1 MALYENLNLRREE
14 TIPVLLLV
22 LQSVF
27 LGFFLGA
34 FDVGANTLFLNSFGQ
49 SMIPRAIIISGLTG
63 IVLTSLYSYFQNR
76 LRFSTL
82 AVINLFTVFALTFA
96 LRAGYYFS
104 DTKWLA
110 FALFVLMGP
119 LNIIALVGFWGTVGR
134 IFDLRQGKRIFGF
147 IDTGQ
152 VIGVIVSSFSIP
164 FLVTFG
170 VETKDLLHISAVS
183 IFLALIFQVII
194 GSKYPGQLNTKISK
208 DTRKSTF
215 AGTLRIPYV
224 RTMSMFVIL
233 SMLVAFFVHY
243 LFLSVAD
250 DRFNSPEELAKF
262 FGGLMG
268 TLTFVSVLIKTFVY
282 GPLMKTY
289 GLKVS
294 LLVSPVIMMLITI
307 SAALVG
313 SVFGYTM
320 ESASFTFF
328 FLLISMSKF
337 FQKALKDSI
346 EGPVLKIIYQSL
358 PSSIRHEVQARV
370 DGTIN
375 ETAALAAGV
384 ILALLGLFSF
394 INLIHY
400 SFFLIGFIIIW
411 FIVAVKL
418 FQGYRK
424 MLRQTLE
431 AASLKETIIKYH
443 DEWIEGLKDLSLK
456 DQLKITDLSKPWL
469 LPELITRII
478 PIVKAE
484 DTRDLCDYIRQKP
497 FTDTVSELEK
507 RLDVHEGGEEG
518 MLLQETLTYLKDL
531 LSSAENEEAINS
543 LLNSK
548 DFEDRLLAA
557 KYIGFSN
564 NPEIKQKLTFL
575 FRDMVGKVKKQAIW
589 SARGTESKEIISFL
603 IDFLEK
609 DEYAPLAHAALAKS
623 GSTGIEMLQMAF
635 GKIGAS
641 DNFRKRVIRIMP
653 DTGSPDAKAALLG
666 NLSVQSGLKTDILE
680 GLLKLDFTSNEREG
694 LFINQLLIE
703 QAGVCAWN
711 LNVLYQCP
719 AETKAPHLRKE
730 LEIEFNTS
738 RHNLFQFLKLQY
750 EKSSI
755 DVVIENLE
763 AGTGESI
770 SFALELL
777 DTFIA
782 DEIKPYI
789 FPLLENTTLSNKI
802 WGLQNYFPLRVY
814 SQEDL
819 LKAIINRNENLIGKQ
834 AKIYALSAFN
844 NFENIDVSEDLA
856 AQLFNSDK
864 ILRQISAQLIKS
876 IDHNK
881 YVDFRRRMND
891 KLRVEL
897 DRSLELSDLSERNS
911 LDRLAFFK
919 GLPQSRKH
927 AAPLF
932 WLYNSSFIKLSNQNL
947 LDIGIFK
954 GKDHILVIETGNLK
968 QIQSNVLIRQYEAG
982 EICITKGFDQQNY
995 SLMAS
1000 EGAIIHFIDIH
1011 KFLTEIYNFD
1021 YLTDFLQ

>member
-14 TIPVLLLV
+14 TMPVLLLV

-63 IVLTSLYSYFQNR
+63 IVLTSLYSYFQSR

-152 VIGVIVSSFSIP
+152 VVGVIVSSLSIP
-164 FLVTFG
+164 FLVTLG
-170 VETKDLLHISAVS
+170 VETKNLLHISAIS
-183 IFLALIFQVII
+183 IFLALIFQFAI
-194 GSKYPGQLNTKISK
+194 GTKYPNQLNTQFLR
-208 DTRKSTF
+208 DTKKSAF
-215 AGTLRIPYV
+215 SDTLRIPYV
-224 RTMSMFVIL
+224 RTMSLFVIL

-250 DRFNSPEELAKF
+250 ERFNSPEELAKF

-268 TLTFVSVLIKTFVY
+268 TLTIVSVLIKTFVY

-289 GLKVS
+289 GLKIS
-294 LLVSPVIMMLITI
+294 LLVSPVIMIILTV

-328 FLLISMSKF
+328 FLLISLSKF
-337 FQKALKDSI
+337 FQKSLKDSI

-358 PSSIRHEVQARV
+358 PVSIRHEVQARV

-384 ILALLGLFSF
+384 ILAILGFFSF

-418 FQGYRK
+418 FQGYQK

-431 AASLKETIIKYH
+431 AASLTETKIKYH
-443 DEWIEGLKDLSLK
+443 DEWIEGLKNLSLK

-469 LPELITRII
+469 LPELITRNI

-484 DTRDLCDYIRQKP
+484 DARDLYDYIKQKP
-497 FTDTVSELEK
+497 FQDAVSILEI
-507 RLDVHEGGEEG
+507 RLENQEGGEEEI
-518 MLLQETLTYLKDL
+518 LLKETLNYLKDL
-531 LSSAENEEAINS
+531 SSSAENEQAINDH
-543 LLNSK
+543 LNSK

-564 NPEIKQKLTFL
+564 NPKIKQKLTFL
-575 FRDMVGKVKKQAIW
+575 FRDMVSKVKKQAIW

-623 GSTGIEMLQMAF
+623 GSMGIELLQMAY

-653 DTGSPDAKAALLG
+653 DTGSPAAKTALLG
-666 NLSVQSGLKTDILE
+666 NLSVQSNLKTDILE
-680 GLLKLDFTSNEREG
+680 GLIKLDFTSNEREG

-719 AETKAPHLRKE
+719 AESKAPQLRKE

-738 RHNLFQFLKLQY
+738 RHNLFQLLKLQY
-750 EKSSI
+750 DKSSI

-789 FPLLENTTLSNKI
+789 SPLLENTTLSNKI

-844 NFENIDVSEDLA
+844 NFENIGISEDLA

-864 ILRQISAQLIKS
+864 ILRQISAQLIRT
-876 IDHNK
+876 IDQNQ
-881 YVDFRRRMND
+881 YVNFRRRLND

-897 DRSLELSDLSERNS
+897 DRSLEMSVSSERNS
-911 LDRLAFFK
+911 MERLTFFK
-919 GLPQSRKH
+919 GLSQSKTH

-932 WLYNSSFIKLSNQNL
+932 WLYNSSFLKLSNQNL
-947 LDIGIFK
+947 LDIGLFK
-954 GKDHILVIETGNLK
+954 GKEHIIVIETGNLK
-968 QIQSNVLIRQYEAG
+968 LMHYNELIGKYEPG
-982 EICITKGFDQQNY
+982 EIFVTEGIDPQKYT
-995 SLMAS
+995 LVAS
-1000 EGAIIHFIDIH
+1000 EGAIIHYIDHH
-1011 KFLTEIYNFD
+1011 KFLSEIYNYD
-1021 YLTDFLQ
+1021 YLTAFLQ